1 MNFRNFI
8 YLIRL
13 GLKNVW
19 NNKVYAAAAV
29 MSMAACIFLF
39 GIFYI
44 AMVNINSAVRN
55 VEKDVAV
62 SVFFEEGISEERVE
76 ELGEE
81 IRGREEVTNTVYIS
95 EDEAWDSFR
104 EDFLDSEEL
113 REGIFEGD
121 NPLAGC
127 DSYEVYINDISR
139 QEEFVAYVKS
149 LEGVGM
155 VTHSSEV
162 VNALIRLKER
172 ITGIGAGCLFVL
184 ILLSVLLIRSTLL
197 VTVASQK
204 DKVRVMRLIG
214 AREDFIRIPFIVEG
228 LVLGIAGMCIPIALL
243 YATYVYGIRFVDV
256 HFGLFGAPLKLL
268 PAGQVMPELIQASVA
283 LGVLTGIIGSI
294 AVMGRLKSK

>member
-1 MNFRNFI
+1 MSFRNFI

-113 REGIFEGD
+113 REGIF
-121 NPLAGC
+121 
-127 DSYEVYINDISR
+127 
-139 QEEFVAYVKS
+139 
-149 LEGVGM
+149 
-155 VTHSSEV
+155 
-162 VNALIRLKER
+162 
-172 ITGIGAGCLFVL
+172 
-184 ILLSVLLIRSTLL
+184 
-197 VTVASQK
+197 
-204 DKVRVMRLIG
+204 
-214 AREDFIRIPFIVEG
+214 
-228 LVLGIAGMCIPIALL
+228 
-243 YATYVYGIRFVDV
+243 
-256 HFGLFGAPLKLL
+256 
-268 PAGQVMPELIQASVA
+268 
-283 LGVLTGIIGSI
+283 
-294 AVMGRLKSK
+294 

>member
-1 MNFRNFI
+1 MSFRNFI

-29 MSMAACIFLF
+29 MSMA
-39 GIFYI
+39 
-44 AMVNINSAVRN
+44 
-55 VEKDVAV
+55 
-62 SVFFEEGISEERVE
+62 
-76 ELGEE
+76 
-81 IRGREEVTNTVYIS
+81 
-95 EDEAWDSFR
+95 
-104 EDFLDSEEL
+104 
-113 REGIFEGD
+113 
-121 NPLAGC
+121 
-127 DSYEVYINDISR
+127 
-139 QEEFVAYVKS
+139 
-149 LEGVGM
+149 
-155 VTHSSEV
+155 
-162 VNALIRLKER
+162 
-172 ITGIGAGCLFVL
+172 
-184 ILLSVLLIRSTLL
+184 
-197 VTVASQK
+197 SQM
-204 DKVRVMRLIG
+204 DMVRVMRLIG

>member
-127 DSYEVYINDISR
+127 DSY
-139 QEEFVAYVKS
+139 
-149 LEGVGM
+149 
-155 VTHSSEV
+155 
-162 VNALIRLKER
+162 
-172 ITGIGAGCLFVL
+172 
-184 ILLSVLLIRSTLL
+184 
-197 VTVASQK
+197 
-204 DKVRVMRLIG
+204 
-214 AREDFIRIPFIVEG
+214 
-228 LVLGIAGMCIPIALL
+228 
-243 YATYVYGIRFVDV
+243 
-256 HFGLFGAPLKLL
+256 
-268 PAGQVMPELIQASVA
+268 
-283 LGVLTGIIGSI
+283 
-294 AVMGRLKSK
+294 

>member
-1 MNFRNFI
+1 MSFRNFI

-19 NNKVYAAAAV
+19 NNKAYAAAAV

-62 SVFFEEGISEERVE
+62 SVFLRKGFRRKSGGAGR
-76 ELGEE
+76 
-81 IRGREEVTNTVYIS
+81 RDMGREEVTNTVYIS

-139 QEEFVAYVKS
+139 QEEFVAYVK
-149 LEGVGM
+149 
-155 VTHSSEV
+155 
-162 VNALIRLKER
+162 AWKEW
-172 ITGIGAGCLFVL
+172 
-184 ILLSVLLIRSTLL
+184 
-197 VTVASQK
+197 
-204 DKVRVMRLIG
+204 
-214 AREDFIRIPFIVEG
+214 
-228 LVLGIAGMCIPIALL
+228 
-243 YATYVYGIRFVDV
+243 
-256 HFGLFGAPLKLL
+256 
-268 PAGQVMPELIQASVA
+268 
-283 LGVLTGIIGSI
+283 
-294 AVMGRLKSK
+294 GR